1 MIDASS
7 IRVMV
12 LDITSLDQQLFLF
25 IQSFTGNPVLDTSMF
40 FLAEALA
47 LLIPLTLVYLWFES
61 RESRKD
67 SVFTFFATVAGIS
80 LTYLLGLFYF
90 HNQPFSTY
98 DTIVS
103 GRGLNNAFPS
113 QHTASMFSCFWS
125 FLYLERRKLTY
136 LFGAAGLLT
145 GLGRVFVGLHYPM
158 DILGGILSGLLGLG
172 GAVVLTGRFKDE
184 FDRLIEESYR
194 AENWLKAKILK

>member
-1 MIDASS
+1 MIDAYTNEF
-7 IRVMV
+7 MG
-12 LDITSLDQQLFLF
+12 LDQELFLF
-25 IQSFTGNPVLDTSMF
+25 IQSFTGNPVLDATMF

-47 LLIPLTLVYLWFES
+47 LLIPISLIYLWFES

-80 LTYLLGLFYF
+80 LTYVLGLFYF
-90 HNQPFSTY
+90 HNQPFATY

-125 FLYLERRKLTY
+125 FLYLKRRKLTY
-136 LFGAAGLLT
+136 LFGVAGTLT

-158 DILGGILSGLLGLG
+158 DILGGVLSGLLGLG
-172 GAVVLTGRFKDE
+172 VAIVLKRAFSDE
-184 FDRLIEESYR
+184 LDLLIDKSYSVENLVRDRLGV
-194 AENWLKAKILK
+194 